1 MGDFGEDEGSE
12 GRGVGGRGTRRGV
25 LREDCGAMGDAGTG
39 WGGLVTGTA
48 ARARGMGVM
57 GDGG

>member
-12 GRGVGGRGTRRGV
+12 GRGVGGRGARRGV

-39 WGGLVTGTA
+39 WGGG
-48 ARARGMGVM
+48 
-57 GDGG
+57 

>member
-12 GRGVGGRGTRRGV
+12 GRGVGGRGPRRGV
-25 LREDCGAMGDAGTG
+25 LREDRGAMSDAGTG
-39 WGGLVTGTA
+39 WRLATGTA
-48 ARARGMGVM
+48 AKGWGVM